1 MDYNSGPYNV
11 TFPAGVTSVSFDV
24 TIINDNVLGDN
35 ETFLLTI
42 VNLSLSNQGFIFTTG
57 NYDKATVNIID
68 TSSK

>member
-1 MDYNSGPYNV
+1 M
-11 TFPAGVTSVSFDV
+11 SFDI

-42 VNLSLSNQGFIFTTG
+42 VNSSLGNQGFIFTIG
-57 NYDKATVNIID
+57 DFDKATVIIID